1 MDWTWFFSYAMFLVM
16 AAAVGLIVFLLVVA
30 PMRRLLGANSRLKQ
44 ARPFF
49 VTALLVI
56 LILGA
61 IAPVIG
67 ESLDLPEDSAF
78 MEYFWSAAGNLD
90 GTVLSVALFLFGYV
104 IVMTVLTAAMGRYRD
119 E

>member
-1 MDWTWFFSYAMFLVM
+1 MDWTWFFSYALFLIM
-16 AAAVGLIVFLLVVA
+16 AAAVGLIVFLLVVL

-49 VTALLVI
+49 VMTLLAI

-61 IAPVIG
+61 IAPAIG
-67 ESLDLPEDSAF
+67 ESLDLPEGSHF
-78 MEYFWSAAGNLD
+78 MEYFWRAAGDLD

-104 IVMTVLTAAMGRYRD
+104 IVMTVLTAALGRYRD

>member
-1 MDWTWFFSYAMFLVM
+1 MDWTWFFSNALFLIM
-16 AAAVGLIVFLLVVA
+16 AAGVGLIVFLLVVA

-49 VTALLVI
+49 VMSLLVV

-61 IAPVIG
+61 IAPAIG
-67 ESLDLPEDSAF
+67 ESLCLPEDSAF
-78 MEYFWSAAGNLD
+78 LEYFWDAAGDLG

-104 IVMTVLTAAMGRYRD
+104 IVMTVLTAALGRYRD

>member
-1 MDWTWFFSYAMFLVM
+1 MNCTWFFSYALFLIM
-16 AAAVGLIVFLLVVA
+16 AVVVGLLVFLLVVA

-49 VTALLVI
+49 VMTLLVI

-67 ESLDLPEDSAF
+67 EGLDLPEDSAF
-78 MEYFWSAAGNLD
+78 MEYVWCAAGNLD
-90 GTVLSVALFLFGYV
+90 DTVLSVALFLFGYV
-104 IVMTVLTAAMGRYRD
+104 IVMTVLTAALGRYRD